1 MANEKKEIKAI
12 WIKFC
17 DNDFNSAAY
26 GAMRAL
32 DMVLDLT
39 TAPEEFILK
48 EFKFLMHHLANI
60 KYRLGKS
67 GHHEVD
73 FDYFDRHCTIESL
86 TYVPKGWYNSE
97 TILYDFEKGEILSL

>member
-1 MANEKKEIKAI
+1 MDQKKEIKAI
-12 WIKFC
+12 WIKFY

-32 DMVLDLT
+32 SMVLDLT

-48 EFKFLMHHLANI
+48 EFKFLIHHLANI
-60 KYRLGKS
+60 DVRLGKS
-67 GHHEVD
+67 GYSGVKPE
-73 FDYFDRHCTIESL
+73 YFDKCTIESL

-97 TILYDFEKGEILSL
+97 TILYDFEEMEILSI

>member
-1 MANEKKEIKAI
+1 MDEKKETKAI
-12 WIKFC
+12 WIKFH

-32 DMVLDLT
+32 SMVLDLT

-48 EFKFLMHHLANI
+48 EFKFLIRHLANMNV
-60 KYRLGKS
+60 RLGRAGYSETKP
-67 GHHEVD
+67 E
-73 FDYFDRHCTIESL
+73 YFDNCTIESL

-97 TILYDFEKGEILSL
+97 TIIYDFEKMEILSI